1 MQLVCS
7 TGVVNQSETVMTS
20 PQVGRLLERDSKNYR
35 ATVELVY
42 SSTILTVDYDDICE
56 FTGDVED

>member
-1 MQLVCS
+1 MK
-7 TGVVNQSETVMTS
+7 S
-20 PQVGRLLERDSKNYR
+20 PQVGRLLDRDSKNYR

-42 SSTILTVDYDDICE
+42 SSTILTVDYDYICE

>member
-1 MQLVCS
+1 ML
-7 TGVVNQSETVMTS
+7 TS
-20 PQVGRLLERDSKNYR
+20 IQVGRLLERDSKNYK

-42 SSTILTVDYDDICE
+42 SSAVLTVDYDDICE